1 MSEHTDFSGM
11 ENEPYTA
18 KVVLSLIPH
27 RKAKKGTVKKFRGG
41 LVKMFPELKDLTD
54 EELRKLV
61 E

>member
-1 MSEHTDFSGM
+1 M